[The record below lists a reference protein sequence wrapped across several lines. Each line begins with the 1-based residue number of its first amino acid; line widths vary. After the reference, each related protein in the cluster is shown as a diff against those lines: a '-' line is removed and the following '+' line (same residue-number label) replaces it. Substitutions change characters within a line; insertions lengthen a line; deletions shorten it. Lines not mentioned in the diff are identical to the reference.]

1 MFTSKVDAI
10 HAKKSA
16 GGFPWINGL
25 SRHYLKVLWPQISV
39 CGLVA
44 RNADRVAINVG
55 WLQLMWAELQLMWAR
70 APTGHNLS
78 HKTLNYK
85 EKHKKQKLCLSKILL
100 SAVSLDLIS
109 WASADPGEIRFSADS
124 P

>member
-70 APTGHNLS
+70 APRCLQLMWSQNRGCLRAEVNLIAGR
-78 HKTLNYK
+78 YK
-85 EKHKKQKLCLSKILL
+85 
-100 SAVSLDLIS
+100 
-109 WASADPGEIRFSADS
+109 
-124 P
+124 